1 MTHKRHRNP
10 TKKSFSNKTAEMSC
24 KVKMNAVLFISRH
37 CISWH
42 AFFVGISTFLFAR
55 DKDDGSQTVVEG
67 RDSAAPRFDL
77 ADECLC

>member
-1 MTHKRHRNP
+1 
-10 TKKSFSNKTAEMSC
+10 
-24 KVKMNAVLFISRH
+24 MNAVLFISRH